1 MVMKK
6 ILVAIDFLECSIN
19 ALAHAVSIASKA
31 GADIEMV
38 WVNMPDQSKEIF
50 RCDPD
55 VLHSEVEKRF
65 GELIEDFSPEM
76 GKGKMNW
83 KVRDGK
89 VYKEIVAEAEWIN
102 ADLIV
107 VGTHGSSGFEEFWI
121 GSNANKIVS
130 ATDKPIITIR
140 GGIDIKRP
148 LSRIVMPLDSTV
160 ETRQKVPFTAELAKI
175 TDAEI
180 FVLSLYTTK
189 VEDVRFRVDTYTD
202 QVIQYLEEE
211 GVKYSR
217 DAVEADNITNST
229 IGYAE
234 RVDANL
240 ISIMTEQERT
250 TANLWLGPYAQQMVN
265 HSPFPVLSIHP
276 KELIRSVTGS

>member
-6 ILVAIDFLECSIN
+6 ILVAIDFLDCSIN
-19 ALAHAVSIASKA
+19 ALAHAVSIADKA

-50 RCDPD
+50 KCDPD
-55 VLHSEVEKRF
+55 ILLREVEKRF
-65 GELIEDFSPEM
+65 AELIEDFAPELEN
-76 GKGKMNW
+76 GKMTF
-83 KVRDGK
+83 KIRDGK
-89 VYKEIVAEAEWIN
+89 VYKEIVAAAEEGN

-140 GGIDIKRP
+140 GGVDIKRP
-148 LSRIVMPLDSTV
+148 LTRIVLPLDSTV

-175 TDAEI
+175 NDAEI
-180 FVLSLYTTK
+180 FLLSIYTTK
-189 VEDVRFRVDTYTD
+189 VDDVRYRVDTYTD
-202 QVIQYLEEE
+202 QVAEYLEEE
-211 GVKYSR
+211 GVKFTR
-217 DAVEADNITNST
+217 DAVEADNLTNST

-250 TANLWLGPYAQQMVN
+250 TANLWLGPFAQQMVN

-276 KELIRSVTGS
+276 KELIRSLTR